1 MPTYLCHG
9 FRWQRRS
16 IRVYVVVQNLDD
28 AAPEWVIKQGSAR
41 SLIESFYDLFD
52 FLPECTFPPTRSSS
66 RTPRSRSITH
76 SVSQSSMYQAAYK
89 DDDDDASYHT
99 SRSSRSGGRRSS
111 QTGSTSTLQRQSSQT
126 GDQTIPPVTQ
136 RPSSNSSRK
145 RSDPAGPS
153 NAHALSSRAALTYQ
167 SHHAPPPS
175 PPSSQPGFQ
184 PNFQSSDVN
193 DPVLVQNWSPVKV
206 LEEHD
211 PADLKEVSRP
221 YAYVSDY
228 VTRINDSCSIVEEI
242 QRYEARVR
250 RDSTPPVTGA
260 SSDDMLNGKRDT
272 SKLGRRAGWFEKL
285 RDQLQR
291 GEDIRWY
298 VVVIGDEERAW
309 PVEETRGNGSRSS
322 VAQHKQYT
330 QQQLIFEAQD
340 QEMEARREQLRK
352 ELGYE
357 QGGVDRL
364 IDKRL
369 DRRPKPPAKEPPKEL
384 PPLRTKVSIMS
395 QIVSASPRSPK
406 SPKTPKSPKSPG
418 RASLRRLFSRGKAEE
433 EAAI

>member
-16 IRVYVVVQNLDD
+16 IRVYVVVQDLDD
-28 AAPEWVIKQGSAR
+28 AAPEWIIKQGSAR
-41 SLIESFYDLFD
+41 NLIESFYNLFD
-52 FLPECTFPPTRSSS
+52 FLPDCTFPPTRSSS
-66 RTPRSRSITH
+66 RTPGFRSISQ
-76 SVSQSSMYQAAYK
+76 SVSQSSMYQAANK

-99 SRSSRSGGRRSS
+99 TRSSRSRGRSS
-111 QTGSTSTLQRQSSQT
+111 PNGSTSTLQQQSSHT
-126 GDQTIPPVTQ
+126 WDSTRPVAR

-145 RSDPAGPS
+145 RSEAAGPS
-153 NAHALSSRAALTYQ
+153 NAHALSSRAALPFQ
-167 SHHAPPPS
+167 AHHCPPS
-175 PPSSQPGFQ
+175 PPASQPGFNPAFQ
-184 PNFQSSDVN
+184 PSDPS
-193 DPVLVQNWSPVKV
+193 DPVLAQNWSPVKL
-206 LEEHD
+206 LEEYD
-211 PADLKEVSRP
+211 PANIEEVSRP

-309 PVEETRGNGSRSS
+309 PVEETQGSASRSS
-322 VAQHKQYT
+322 VVHHKQYT
-330 QQQLIFEAQD
+330 HQQLIFEAQD

-352 ELGYE
+352 ELGFE

-364 IDKRL
+364 MERRL
-369 DRRPKPPAKEPPKEL
+369 ERRPNPPQKESL

-395 QIVSASPRSPK
+395 QIVSASPKSPK

-418 RASLRRLFSRGKAEE
+418 RTSLRRLFSRGKTEE
-433 EAAI
+433 GTTT